1 MECFTVTLFPAVSCY
16 RRRHQRHRHLPDKM
30 PFSIAPENHC
40 HLRKPSWYLGKIEE
54 PKGEVSDTVP

>member
-1 MECFTVTLFPAVSCY
+1 MECFAVTPFPAVSCY
-16 RRRHQRHRHLPDKM
+16 CRQRHRLLPDKI

-40 HLRKPSWYLGKIEE
+40 HLRKPSWNLGKIEE